1 MQFQIGEQ
9 VVHPVYGVGT
19 VKARTRQRFGGETL
33 RQYYE
38 VATGGPVVWVP
49 IDEHGSTVLRGIA
62 SKSSLGECRR
72 LLTSHPMLLD
82 RDRKRRQFEI
92 ADRLK
97 GGLLPAK
104 CEMVRDLR
112 AQSQV
117 KPLGITDDT
126 LLRKTF
132 KAVCDEWA
140 ASEGVTAHSALQ
152 EIELLLQ
159 GNTPEKDP
167 LSAGG

>member
-1 MQFQIGEQ
+1 MQFQIGDQ
-9 VVHPVYGVGT
+9 VVHPLYGVGT
-19 VKARTRQRFGGETL
+19 VKTHTRQQFGGEAT

-38 VATGGPVVWVP
+38 VTTGGPVVWVP
-49 IDEHGSTVLRGIA
+49 IDEHGSTVLRRIA
-62 SKSSLGECRR
+62 SKQSLGECRR
-72 LLTSHPMLLD
+72 LLTSHPLLLD

-97 GGLLPAK
+97 DGLLPAK

-112 AQSQV
+112 AQGQL
-117 KPLGITDDT
+117 KPLGITDDA

-140 ASEGVTAHSALQ
+140 ASDGVTAKSALR
-152 EIELLLQ
+152 EIELLLE
-159 GNTPEKDP
+159 GKPSD
-167 LSAGG
+167 S

>member
-1 MQFQIGEQ
+1 
-9 VVHPVYGVGT
+9 
-19 VKARTRQRFGGETL
+19 
-33 RQYYE
+33 
-38 VATGGPVVWVP
+38 
-49 IDEHGSTVLRGIA
+49 
-62 SKSSLGECRR
+62 
-72 LLTSHPMLLD
+72 MLLD
-82 RDRKRRQFEI
+82 RDHKRRQYEI

-117 KPLGITDDT
+117 KPLGITDDA

-140 ASEGVTAHSALQ
+140 ASDGVTAHSALQ

-159 GNTPEKDP
+159 VNTPVKGSQ
-167 LSAGG
+167 SAGG

>member
-1 MQFQIGEQ
+1 MQFQIGDQ

-19 VKARTRQRFGGETL
+19 VKAHTQQRFGGETL

-38 VATGGPVVWVP
+38 VATHGPVVWVP
-49 IDEHGSTVLRGIA
+49 IDERGATVLRGIA
-62 SKSSLGECRR
+62 SKSSLSECRK
-72 LLTSHPMLLD
+72 LLAGHPMHLD
-82 RDRKRRQFEI
+82 NDRRKRQFEI

-117 KPLGITDDT
+117 KPLGVTDET

-140 ASEGVTAHSALQ
+140 ASEGVTAQSALH

-159 GNTPEKDP
+159 KDP
-167 LSAGG
+167 PVVASSG